1 MIVYGVGASPFVR
14 KVLVAAAE
22 KGLAVEHVPLL
33 FHSPD
38 PAFRACSPLGK
49 IPAFRDGD
57 VRLADSSAIC
67 AYLERKHPAPP
78 LVPDDAEGI
87 ARVVWFDKF
96 AGAELFGP
104 IGTIFFE
111 LFFKPKRLGQAPDV
125 QAADAAQEHGLP
137 PLCDYLEGQLDGE
150 FLVGGRLT
158 LADIAVASPFVNLHM
173 VGRGV
178 DASRWPRLAAF
189 VGRITAREAFQRAG
203 ERALAVA

>member
-33 FHSPD
+33 FHDPD
-38 PAFRACSPLGK
+38 PGFRACSPLGK

-67 AYLERKHPAPP
+67 AYLERKHPVPP
-78 LVPDDAEGI
+78 LVPDDAEAL

-104 IGTIFFE
+104 IGAIFFE
-111 LFFKPKRLGQAPDV
+111 LFFKPVRLGRAPDLE
-125 QAADAAQEHGLP
+125 AADAAQAHGLP
-137 PLCDYLEGQLDGE
+137 PLCDHLEGRLDGE

-158 LADIAVASPFVNLHM
+158 LADIAVASPFVNLAM

-178 DASRWPRLAAF
+178 EASRWPRLAAF
-189 VGRITAREAFQRAG
+189 IERVTARESFRRAG
-203 ERALAVA
+203 ESASAVV